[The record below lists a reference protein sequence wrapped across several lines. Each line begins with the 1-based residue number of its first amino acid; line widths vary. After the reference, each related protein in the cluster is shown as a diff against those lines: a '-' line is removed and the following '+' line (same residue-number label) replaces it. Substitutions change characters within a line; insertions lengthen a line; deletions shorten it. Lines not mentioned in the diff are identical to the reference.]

1 MENKN
6 INKEIKKFYDEIM
19 KGNNRAAIM
28 FTDNSSLIYGTGL
41 ELIAILT
48 TILKI
53 MRKNGTPESLLEK
66 AFEISKKTDEE
77 IEKGEIEKGASKN
90 VVKNKVKA
98 IREMLDFLEEID
110 NEW

>member
-1 MENKN
+1 MENAN
-6 INKEIKKFYDEIM
+6 EEIKKFYDEIM

-28 FTDNSSLIYGTGL
+28 FTDNHSLIYGTGL

-77 IEKGEIEKGASKN
+77 IEKGASKN
-90 VVKNKVKA
+90 IAKNKVKA

>member
-1 MENKN
+1 MKN
-6 INKEIKKFYDEIM
+6 ANEEIKKFYDEIM

-28 FTDNSSLIYGTGL
+28 FTDNHSLICRTGL

-48 TILKI
+48 MILET
-53 MRKNGTPESLLEK
+53 MRKNGIPEGLLEK
-66 AFEISKKTDEE
+66 AFEISKKTDE
-77 IEKGEIEKGASKN
+77 KIEKGALKN